1 MKIKCML
8 ISLII
13 SLIWDIVTSISNSEF
28 HLSQIN
34 LRYSL
39 QLQVGSQKVPLDLI
53 IDTGL
58 STSLINSIDCILCQ
72 MSNTKNYD
80 PTKSKTNEKMEEA
93 MYKRRKYQ
101 YKGTEFRDTFFIT
114 DNKKQQL
121 SGTNTFLSIVNISL
135 TNSISE
141 SGFISIS
148 YFSDFFKMM
157 NQKKIISLKL
167 TDSNGIIKIGDID
180 PDEINTTELIYYPIT
195 IDDNEHTWFLQSN
208 ELIIKSQ
215 STQAQ
220 IFNDKEQKLMFDTTT
235 YQFHIPRDFFYAN
248 LQMIIPVPC
257 QIQLNGLFY
266 CKCLEMSPNIF
277 PTYDFIVGNEKISIT
292 PEHYLSFDLSNHNC
306 ILHININYYTEYWII
321 GLSLLKNNHT
331 LIDFDSSPPRMA
343 FVTQQVPQKNQA
355 TTFIIV
361 FATVSIISC
370 LLFVG
375 GYFLYNKYYL
385 RVSNNEGNIPINQ
398 N

>member
-8 ISLII
+8 ILLII

-28 HLSQIN
+28 HLNQIN
-34 LRYSL
+34 GRYSL
-39 QLQVGSQKVPLDLI
+39 QLQVGSQQVPLDLI

-72 MSNTKNYD
+72 KSNTINYD
-80 PTKSKTNEKMEEA
+80 PTKSKTNEKLEEA

-101 YKGTEFRDTFFIT
+101 YKGTEFRDTFLIT

-215 STQAQ
+215 YTQDH

-277 PTYDFIVGNEKISIT
+277 PTYDFTVGNKKISIT
-292 PEHYLSFDLSNHNC
+292 PEHYLSYDLSNHDC

-321 GLSLLKNNHT
+321 GLSLLRNNHT
-331 LIDFDSSPPRMA
+331 LIDFDNSPPRMA
-343 FVTQQVPQKNQA
+343 FVNQLVPQKNQT
-355 TTFIIV
+355 TTFILV

-375 GYFLYNKYYL
+375 GYFLYKKYYL